1 MGGTIGLEL
10 LEQVP
15 DLDIVLVPISGGGMT
30 GGIATA
36 VKAINPQCKVVA
48 VEPQGKHLAASLAS
62 RERLWPNPPQFL
74 NTIAEGIMTQQVGHL
89 TFPILCDLVD
99 EVITVT
105 DKEMAEGCRLA
116 AERMKVMVEAASG
129 AAIAAALS
137 DQVKRMEGKKVGV
150 ILCGG
155 NVDMN

>member
-1 MGGTIGLEL
+1 M
-10 LEQVP
+10 
-15 DLDIVLVPISGGGMT
+15 
-30 GGIATA
+30 
-36 VKAINPQCKVVA
+36 
-48 VEPQGKHLAASLAS
+48 EPQGKCLGESLAR
-62 RERLWPNPPQFL
+62 RERLWSNPPQFL

-99 EVITVT
+99 EVVTVT
-105 DKEMAEGCRLA
+105 DAEMADACRLA

-137 DQVKRMEGKKVGV
+137 DSVRKMTGEKVGV

-155 NVDMN
+155 NVDTSKLPWLDSRVSRSDC

>member
-1 MGGTIGLEL
+1 M
-10 LEQVP
+10 
-15 DLDIVLVPISGGGMT
+15 
-30 GGIATA
+30 
-36 VKAINPQCKVVA
+36 A
-48 VEPQGKHLAASLAS
+48 VEPKGKHLAESLAR
-62 RERLWPNPPQFL
+62 RERLWSNPPQFL
-74 NTIAEGIMTQQVGHL
+74 DTIAEGIMTQQVGHL

-105 DKEMAEGCRLA
+105 DTEMAEACRLA

-137 DQVKRMEGKKVGV
+137 DSVKNMKGEKIGV

-155 NVDMN
+155 NVDTNKLPWLDSRVTRSAC

>member
-1 MGGTIGLEL
+1 M
-10 LEQVP
+10 
-15 DLDIVLVPISGGGMT
+15 
-30 GGIATA
+30 
-36 VKAINPQCKVVA
+36 A
-48 VEPQGKHLAASLAS
+48 VEPKGKDLAASLTR

-74 NTIAEGIMTQQVGHL
+74 NTIAEGIMTQQVGQL

-99 EVITVT
+99 EVVTVT
-105 DKEMAEGCRLA
+105 DPEMAEACRLA

-137 DQVKRMEGKKVGV
+137 DSVRKMTGEKVGV

-155 NVDMN
+155 NVDTSKLPWLDSRVSRSDC